1 MKKAVKS
8 ILDKIIFLFT
18 CKGETA
24 EKFVNEGLCDFSG
37 CGRDKYGK

>member
-24 EKFVNEGLCDFSG
+24 EKFINDGIIDFSG
-37 CGRDKYGK
+37 QGRNKYGN